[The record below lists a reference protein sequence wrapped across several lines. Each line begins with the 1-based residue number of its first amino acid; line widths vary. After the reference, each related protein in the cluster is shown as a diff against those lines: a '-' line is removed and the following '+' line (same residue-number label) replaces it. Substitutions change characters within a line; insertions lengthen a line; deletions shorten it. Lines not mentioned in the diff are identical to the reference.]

1 MLAAGAVND
10 EHLALLREV
19 GFRSVLLVPLRAR
32 GRSLGVM
39 TLVNAESLR
48 RFDESD
54 RQFAED
60 VATRAAVA
68 VENARLAT
76 ARRQTAQTLQRNL
89 LPEVVPE
96 VEGWE
101 IAALYRSADAADEV
115 EVGGDFYDFLPVDG
129 GWIALIGDVTGKGV
143 EAATMTSLVRH
154 GARFLS
160 RYERSPSRILAGLNE
175 ALQERPGLWLCTA
188 LCVRL
193 EASRVVICSAGHP
206 PPLIVRDDGR
216 VREIGGAGPILG
228 AWTGQVSTDRA
239 VAISPDETL
248 LLYTD
253 GVIDT
258 RGETGRFGSA
268 RLRRL
273 LAEHA
278 GAAPRELLAILEHK
292 LGSFAATQ
300 QADDTA
306 AVALRAT
313 PVPSEVEVTPTA
325 GRVF

>member
-1 MLAAGAVND
+1 
-10 EHLALLREV
+10 
-19 GFRSVLLVPLRAR
+19 
-32 GRSLGVM
+32 M

-54 RQFAED
+54 RQFAEEL
-60 VATRAAVA
+60 ATRAAVA
-68 VENARLAT
+68 VDNARLAT
-76 ARRQTAQTLQRNL
+76 ARRQTAQTLQRSL

-101 IAALYRSADAADEV
+101 IAAFYRSADAADEV
-115 EVGGDFYDFLPVDG
+115 EVGGDFYDFLRVDD
-129 GWIALIGDVTGKGV
+129 GWLALIGDVTGKGV
-143 EAATMTSLVRH
+143 QAATMTSLVRH

-175 ALQERPGLWLCTA
+175 ALRERPGLWLCTA

-193 EASRVVICSAGHP
+193 EADRVVMCSAGHP

-228 AWTGQVSTDRA
+228 AWTGQESPDRV
-239 VAISPDETL
+239 VAISADETL

-258 RGETGRFGSA
+258 RGERGRFGA
-268 RLRRL
+268 GRLRRL

-278 GAAPRELLAILEHK
+278 GTPPGELLAVLEDE
-292 LGSFAATQ
+292 LGSFATTQ
-300 QADDTA
+300 HADDTA
-306 AVALRAT
+306 AVALRAV
-313 PVPSEVEVTPTA
+313 PVPIEAQVQPAAE
-325 GRVF
+325 GVF